1 MKNIYFETYSQTIQ
15 QAIEDTEKKGFILNE
30 NDIFEQITAGQGKPR
45 ENETR
50 RHKIEITNKKNKFLN
65 IQVYN
70 RGNEIIKCFELN
82 YYIG

>member
-1 MKNIYFETYSQTIQ
+1 MKNIYFETYSEAIQ
-15 QAIEDTEKKGFILNE
+15 QAIEETEKKGNVLNTD
-30 NDIFEQITAGQGKPR
+30 DIFSKITAGGGKPR

-50 RHKIEITNKKNKFLN
+50 RHRIKIDNKKNKFLN

-70 RGNEIIKCFELN
+70 RGNEIIRNFELN